1 MDQIEIRSPKTEAE
15 WKKYDD
21 FRWEILRKP
30 LKTPNVP
37 LKDNLEDVSFHFIA
51 INSDNII
58 KACGRVHLNSSDE
71 AQIRYMAVDKDYR
84 RMGLGSAI
92 VKKLEAEAKILG
104 ATYVMLNARENAI
117 NFYKSH
123 GYDEIAPYNSN
134 IDVPHT
140 RMEKRLIQI
149 IFYS

>member
-1 MDQIEIRSPKTEAE
+1 MDQIEIRPPKTEAE

-71 AQIRYMAVDKDYR
+71 AQIRYMAVDKDHR

-92 VKKLEAEAKILG
+92 VKKLEAEAKLLG

-140 RMEKRLIQI
+140 RMEKRLI
-149 IFYS
+149 

>member
-1 MDQIEIRSPKTEAE
+1 MDKIEIRSPKTEAE
-15 WKKYDD
+15 WKKYDE

-30 LKTPNVP
+30 LKNPNVP

-71 AQIRYMAVDKDYR
+71 AQIRYMAVDKDHR

-92 VKKLEAEAKILG
+92 VKKLEAEAKLLG

-117 NFYKSH
+117 NFYKSN

-140 RMEKRLIQI
+140 RMEKRLI
-149 IFYS
+149 

>member
-30 LKTPNVP
+30 LKTPNIP

-123 GYDEIAPYNSN
+123 CYDEIAPYNSN

-140 RMEKRLIQI
+140 RMEKRLI
-149 IFYS
+149 

>member
-21 FRWEILRKP
+21 FRYEILRKP
-30 LKTPNVP
+30 LKTPDVP

-58 KACGRVHLNSSDE
+58 KACGRVHLNCSDE
-71 AQIRYMAVDKDYR
+71 AQIRYMAVDKDNR

-92 VKKLEAEAKILG
+92 VKKLEAEAKLLG

-140 RMEKRLIQI
+140 RMEKRLI
-149 IFYS
+149 

>member
-71 AQIRYMAVDKDYR
+71 AQIRYMAVDKDHR

-117 NFYKSH
+117 NFYKSR

-140 RMEKRLIQI
+140 RMEKRLI
-149 IFYS
+149 

>member
-1 MDQIEIRSPKTEAE
+1 MDFSLKLPSSYRE
-15 WKKYDD
+15 WREYFL
-21 FRWEILRKP
+21 FRYKVLRKP
-30 LKTPNVP
+30 IGLSRNTTR
-37 LKDNLEDVSFHFIA
+37 DNLEKTSFHVMA
-51 INSDNII
+51 INKKNEII
-58 KACGRVHLNSSDE
+58 GVGRLHFVSSNKS
-71 AQIRYMAVDKDYR
+71 QIRYMAVDKDHR
-84 RMGLGSAI
+84 GMGLGSAI

-140 RMEKRLIQI
+140 RMEKRLI
-149 IFYS
+149 

>member
-71 AQIRYMAVDKDYR
+71 AQIRYMAVDKDHR

-123 GYDEIAPYNSN
+123 GYDEIAP
-134 IDVPHT
+134 
-140 RMEKRLIQI
+140 
-149 IFYS
+149 

>member
-1 MDQIEIRSPKTEAE
+1 MDQIEIRSPKTKAE

-71 AQIRYMAVDKDYR
+71 AQIRYMAVDKDHR

-92 VKKLEAEAKILG
+92 VKKLEAEAKLLG

-123 GYDEIAPYNSN
+123 GYDEIALYNSN
-134 IDVPHT
+134 IDIPHT
-140 RMEKRLIQI
+140 RMEKRLI
-149 IFYS
+149 

>member
-1 MDQIEIRSPKTEAE
+1 MDQIEIRSPKTEVE

-71 AQIRYMAVDKDYR
+71 AQIRYMAVDKDHR

-117 NFYKSH
+117 NFYKSL

-140 RMEKRLIQI
+140 RMEKRLI
-149 IFYS
+149 

>member
-1 MDQIEIRSPKTEAE
+1 MDQIEIRSPKTKAE

-71 AQIRYMAVDKDYR
+71 AQIRYMAVDKDHR

-92 VKKLEAEAKILG
+92 VKKLEAEAKLLG

-117 NFYKSH
+117 NFYKSR

-140 RMEKRLIQI
+140 RMEKRLI
-149 IFYS
+149 